1 MRINTNISA
10 LNTHRNMTMNTNAAS
25 KAMEKLSSGLRINRA
40 GDDAAGLAVSEKMR
54 AQIKSMEMASRNAQD
69 GISYIQTAEGA
80 LTEVNSML
88 SRIKELA
95 VQKENGVYNQSDVD
109 SINLEVDELIEE
121 ISNIIDT
128 TKFND
133 KEVFKDS
140 IDIAVNQDGTS
151 VLTIDQAT
159 LTETLGVT
167 NTTTAADVDKAI
179 AEVSAQRAV
188 YGAAQNRLEHTINNL
203 GTTAENLSAA
213 ESRIRDTDMAKEMTT
228 LTKNNILLQAS
239 QAMLAQANQFPQG
252 VIQLLQ

>member
-1 MRINTNISA
+1 
-10 LNTHRNMTMNTNAAS
+10 
-25 KAMEKLSSGLRINRA
+25 
-40 GDDAAGLAVSEKMR
+40 
-54 AQIKSMEMASRNAQD
+54 
-69 GISYIQTAEGA
+69 
-80 LTEVNSML
+80 ML

-109 SINLEVDELIEE
+109 SINLEVDELVKEVK
-121 ISNIIDT
+121 NIIDT

-140 IDIAVNQDGTS
+140 IDIAVNHDGTS
-151 VLTIDQAT
+151 VLTIGTAT
-159 LTETLGVT
+159 LTETLNVT
-167 NTTTAADVDKAI
+167 KNTSAANVDAAI

-203 GTTAENLSAA
+203 GTTVENLSAA